1 MEIDLRDGPGPFE
14 MEAQGRCKSCGAMGP
29 VLRLEAEKVR
39 QLIRETVKEQR
50 RRKLGGVSLGPRA
63 RRRAILESFL
73 GASGTP
79 PGNPGENAVSQW
91 VVSAGRKEP

>member
-1 MEIDLRDGPGPFE
+1 MICPFCKTNMEIDLRDGPGPFE

-50 RRKLGGVSLGPRA
+50 RRKLGGVSLGPRG
-63 RRRAILESFL
+63 RRRAILEKMRYP
-73 GASGTP
+73 SGWYPREGRTP
-79 PGNPGENAVSQW
+79 
-91 VVSAGRKEP
+91 